1 MKEINLNK
9 EVKDYNKDELNFES
23 FSVELP
29 LHNLL
34 LLPTNFPA
42 FFSKNCFTSFFSF
55 SFSPQIQI
63 EIIVTENEQ
72 DRESE
77 PKKAMKKHEKQMK
90 YLRKIEHFYLIQ
102 EWFRQFT
109 LQSEISTIKE
119 KSFSRIF

>member
-1 MKEINLNK
+1 MKETNLNK
-9 EVKDYNKDELNFES
+9 EVTDYIKDELNFES

-29 LHNLL
+29 LYNLL
-34 LLPTNFPA
+34 LLPTNFSEL
-42 FFSKNCFTSFFSF
+42 FSKNCFTSFFSF
-55 SFSPQIQI
+55 SFSPQLQI
-63 EIIVTENEQ
+63 EIIVAENAQ

-77 PKKAMKKHEKQMK
+77 PTKSMKKHEKQMK

-109 LQSEISTIKE
+109 VQSEIHTIKE